1 MSTPRK
7 TTLNFEPKGA
17 MNQPARDIKDYEARI
32 INKALEDDIKAR
44 MPDLD
49 QNRSGISDTTTGN
62 TIMQTI
68 KDLAKDPRT
77 YSTLANIGS
86 IYAATQDDPT
96 TASALSN
103 VASRIDTG
111 IQQKQAAE
119 ATVEA
124 ETIKAEADAE
134 SERIKAEADAES
146 ERIKAEQQLQKDIED
161 QNREIK
167 KAAKS
172 QENVLRKE
180 FSGLSKEYRKVIK
193 QKDKLLRSLQR
204 ETAAGDL
211 SAIFSYMKILDPES
225 VVREGEQ
232 ATAKN
237 AAGISDRI
245 RNLYNAALKGVK
257 LTPEQ
262 RIDFGETS
270 QQLMIPYIDEYRGLT
285 ERYEGIAK
293 RQNLNPLNI
302 LGEKPPEIIK
312 EEQRQIKKQQ
322 QQEEDIQ
329 KNTVGVVT
337 EIETDISDKK
347 VDDLFG
353 G

>member
-1 MSTPRK
+1 MNRTRTTTVNFKPTDENDKQLSEIDYQARVIGKSRK
-7 TTLNFEPKGA
+7 
-17 MNQPARDIKDYEARI
+17 
-32 INKALEDDIKAR
+32 
-44 MPDLD
+44 PDLN
-49 QNRSGISDTTTGN
+49 QNRSGITDTTTGN
-62 TIMQTI
+62 KIMQTI

-119 ATVEA
+119 AAVEA
-124 ETIKAEADAE
+124 
-134 SERIKAEADAES
+134 ERIKAEADAES

-161 QNREIK
+161 QNREIE

-237 AAGISDRI
+237 AAGISDRV
-245 RNLYNAALKGVK
+245 RNLYNAALEGVK
-257 LTPEQ
+257 LTPKQ
-262 RIDFGETS
+262 RIDFGETA

-302 LGEKPPEIIK
+302 LGEKPAEIIK
-312 EEQRQIKKQQ
+312 EEQRQIKRQQ
-322 QQEEDIQ
+322 QQEQDIQ
-329 KNTVGVVT
+329 KNTVDTVT
-337 EIETDISDKK
+337 EQQAIQILED
-347 VDDLFG
+347 
-353 G
+353 

>member
-1 MSTPRK
+1 MNTPRR
-7 TTLNFEPKGA
+7 TVLEFEPKGA
-17 MNQPARDIKDYEARI
+17 MNQPARDIKDYQARI
-32 INKALEDDIKAR
+32 INKALKDDIKAR
-44 MPDLD
+44 TPDLN
-49 QNRSGISDTTTGN
+49 QNRSGMNNTTTGN

-96 TASALSN
+96 TASALSE

-111 IQQKQAAE
+111 IQKKQAAE

-124 ETIKAEADAE
+124 Q
-134 SERIKAEADAES
+134 RIKAEADAES
-146 ERIKAEQQLQKDIED
+146 ERIKAEQKLQKDIED
-161 QNREIK
+161 QNREIE
-167 KAAKS
+167 KAARA

-180 FSGLSKEYRKVIK
+180 FSGLSQEYRKVIN
-193 QKDKLLRSLQR
+193 QKDKLLRSLKR

-211 SAIFSYMKILDPES
+211 AAIFSYMKILDADS

-232 ATAKN
+232 ATAQN
-237 AAGISDRI
+237 AAGVDERV
-245 RNLYNAALKGVK
+245 RNLYNYLLTGAK
-257 LTPEQ
+257 LTPKQ
-262 RIDFGETS
+262 RIDFGKTAE
-270 QQLMIPYIDEYRGLT
+270 QLMIPHINSYRGLT

-329 KNTVGVVT
+329 KNNVGVVT